1 MIVIKMSKNRTRKP
15 SRKKELEFKDDG
27 QEYAQ
32 VTKIEGHGRCRVKC
46 SDGVSRLAVIRGS
59 MRKKAWIRLH
69 DYVLV
74 GLRDFQDD
82 KCDIIGKYSDEDV
95 RNLRAYGELP
105 AEETVEKE
113 EKETE
118 PFDFDDI

>member
-1 MIVIKMSKNRTRKP
+1 MPKRKSSRKNN
-15 SRKKELEFKDDG
+15 KKELEFKDDG

-32 VTKIEGHGRCRVKC
+32 VIKIEGNGRCRVKC
-46 SDGVSRLAVIRGS
+46 GDGVTRLGVIRGA
-59 MRKKAWIRLH
+59 MRKKVWIKLS

-82 KCDIIGKYSDEDV
+82 KCDIIGKYTDEDV
-95 RNLRAYGELP
+95 RNLRAYGELGLQE
-105 AEETVEKE
+105 ASEEE
-113 EKETE
+113 EENT

>member
-1 MIVIKMSKNRTRKP
+1 MSTKKKKTQRKTL
-15 SRKKELEFKDDG
+15 KKELEFKDDG

-32 VTKIEGHGRCRVKC
+32 VVKIEGHGRCRVKC
-46 SDGVSRLAVIRGS
+46 SDGVTRLGVIRGA
-59 MRKKAWIRLH
+59 MRKKVWIKL
-69 DYVLV
+69 DNYVLV
-74 GLRDFQDD
+74 GLRDFQDN

-105 AEETVEKE
+105 TQETFEQEETRPL
-113 EKETE
+113 

>member
-1 MIVIKMSKNRTRKP
+1 MSK
-15 SRKKELEFKDDG
+15 SKKKQKRELEFKDDG

-32 VTKIEGHGRCRVKC
+32 VTKMLGNGRCQVKC
-46 SDGVSRLAVIRGS
+46 VDGVDRLAVIRGA
-59 MRKKAWIRLH
+59 MRKKVWIKVE
-69 DYVLV
+69 DWVLV

-95 RNLRAYGELP
+95 RNLKAYGEI
-105 AEETVEKE
+105 EITVAAAKE
-113 EKETE
+113 EEDT

>member
-1 MIVIKMSKNRTRKP
+1 MSCHHKKKHKTQ
-15 SRKKELEFKDDG
+15 KKELEFKDDG
-27 QEYAQ
+27 QEYAE

-59 MRKKAWIRLH
+59 MRKKVWIKLN
-69 DYVLV
+69 DFVLV
-74 GLRDFQDD
+74 GLRDYQDC

-105 AEETVEKE
+105 TVGNLEEE
-113 EKETE
+113 EEGLPPAT